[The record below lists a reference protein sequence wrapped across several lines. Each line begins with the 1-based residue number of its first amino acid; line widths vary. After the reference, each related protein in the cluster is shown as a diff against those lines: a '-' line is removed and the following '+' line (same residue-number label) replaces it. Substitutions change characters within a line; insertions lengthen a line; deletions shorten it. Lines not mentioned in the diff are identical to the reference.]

1 MIQPR
6 IDIATPAI
14 ANALDT
20 QVLLVCNDT
29 ARTDRVCS
37 ALTDHEPRVRVA
49 AVPGLLMALGRMIG
63 SGVTGAQQACERAD
77 AQQLGDLPMPRVV
90 IVADGLEPT
99 LLEQTVAAM
108 ARLSPG
114 SPRVVVSDSS
124 RVDEKSLL
132 AAGIDRV
139 VWSLDNGAAMLSSSL
154 SKESRHSPITQR
166 AGTDVSSSTLPA
178 SLTEAA
184 TTKSPS
190 AATPP
195 NAAEPQPDASSSPLP
210 ADVPAPDALELLGLG
225 FGPDAKLGDATT
237 VDDHDLGDTDLL
249 DHLLAR
255 RGPLLPV
262 AMRMLA
268 ARSGLIEPAL
278 AKVESAVPQGCVTAP
293 VSLGQW
299 SAGLL
304 HARSPADLTALASW
318 AQWLARWLATEH
330 RTLTLW
336 DMALRDELTGAWNRR
351 YFNGFLD
358 SVLRRA
364 VDQRSQVTLLV
375 FDIDNFKH
383 YNDRYGHPAGDEILC
398 EAARLMQSVV
408 RTHDVVARIGG
419 DEFAVIF
426 WDPQGPRTP
435 NSQHPHD
442 VRKAAERFQRAI
454 AQHRFPKLGS
464 QAPGALTIS
473 GGLASFPWDGRTAAE
488 LIDRADAMA
497 LQAKSQGKNAIQ
509 FGPGAER
516 GTEQH

>member
-6 IDIATPAI
+6 LDIIAPS

-20 QVLLVCNDT
+20 QVLLVCNDH

-37 ALTDHEPRVRVA
+37 ALVDHEPMVRVA
-49 AVPGLLMALGRMIG
+49 AVPGLLMALGRLIS
-63 SGVTGAQQACERAD
+63 SGVAGAQQACVRAD
-77 AQQLGDLPMPRVV
+77 SQQLGDLPMPRVV
-90 IVADGLEPT
+90 IVADGFEPK
-99 LLEQTVAAM
+99 LLEETVATM

-124 RVDEKSLL
+124 RVDEKGLL

-154 SKESRHSPITQR
+154 SKESRHSPITHQ
-166 AGTDVSSSTLPA
+166 AGADVSTSTPTA
-178 SLTEAA
+178 SLIESTA
-184 TTKSPS
+184 TTSPTIAQS
-190 AATPP
+190 SNAVEPP
-195 NAAEPQPDASSSPLP
+195 SDASSSPLP

-278 AKVESAVPQGCVTAP
+278 AKDDASVPQGCVTAP

-304 HARSPADLTALASW
+304 HARSPADVTTLASW

-516 GTEQH
+516 STNQH